1 MVWAG
6 GGKWACAAAVGASLA
21 GATAAVGATNE
32 CRRLGDS
39 FYALVMEEPVY
50 APTILLD
57 GAKPAAKGLS
67 VASQTIVVKPRVGYL
82 AAPVALAEAGSD
94 YGGGVPL
101 AAGAPVSDWYG
112 VDGVRHCALGWK
124 NGLFG
129 GATGD
134 GHMRWAC
141 FEDRDGDGAF
151 EIAWRPWSG
160 NMGLSSHRRDFPV
173 SPPVRLVPEPAAS
186 ADVKVPANATLAPTE
201 ILRTVTVTKVAAEGV
216 TVESRIG
223 EGGYRSGAQ
232 KALLTA
238 AAPEATLSGI
248 RVTLS
253 RGPAGEAVVSAQGD
267 FPHDLTRV
275 CDDTQVVIGEVR
287 SVRQFSF
294 PVW

>member
-1 MVWAG
+1 MGISRSAKWAG
-6 GGKWACAAAVGASLA
+6 AAAVAVSLA
-21 GATAAVGATNE
+21 GASAAFGATNE

-39 FYALVMEEPVY
+39 FYALVMEEPAY

-57 GAKPAAKGLS
+57 GAKPAAKGL
-67 VASQTIVVKPRVGYL
+67 VLASQTITVKPRVGYL
-82 AAPVALAEAGSD
+82 AAPVALTEAGSD

-112 VDGVRHCALGWK
+112 TDGMRHCALGWK

-134 GHMRWAC
+134 GHMRWVC

-151 EIAWRPWSG
+151 EIAWRRWSG
-160 NMGLSSHRRDFPV
+160 NMGLSSHRRDFTL
-173 SPPVRLVPEPAAS
+173 SPAARLVAAPPGS

-201 ILRTVTVTKVAAEGV
+201 ILRTVTVTKVSAEGV

-223 EGGYRSGAQ
+223 EGGYRSRGE

-248 RVTLS
+248 RVTLT
-253 RGPAGEAVVSAQGD
+253 RGPSGEPAVSAQGD
-267 FPHDLTRV
+267 FPRDLTRV
-275 CDDTQVVIGEVR
+275 CDDTQLVIGEAR
-287 SVRQFSF
+287 SARQFSF